1 MREYEVKTVQLP
13 HEYDINVYKIKVA
26 FDKIKICP
34 YCGTNENLLLSYHR
48 TDEDILDETV
58 FQSIKRVLFNKIKHT
73 LTCKCYTCGASVK
86 INFYTDK
93 HCIDLYDTFSKRV
106 DEENAKNNN
115 VIDPNKFNLNTSRWI
130 KCNNKKVASFY
141 E

>member
-1 MREYEVKTVQLP
+1 M
-13 HEYDINVYKIKVA
+13 YKMQVA

-48 TDEDILDETV
+48 TDEDILDEST
-58 FQSIKRVLFNKIKHT
+58 FQLIRRVIFNKIKHT

-93 HCIDLYDTFSKRV
+93 HCIDLYDAFSKCV

-115 VIDPNKFNLNTSRWI
+115 VIDPNKLNLNRTRWI

>member
-1 MREYEVKTVQLP
+1 MKDYEIKTVQLP

-26 FDKIKICP
+26 FDKIKKCP
-34 YCGTNENLLLSYHR
+34 YCGTNENLLLGYHMI
-48 TDEDILDETV
+48 DGDILDETL
-58 FQSIKRVLFNKIKHT
+58 FQTIRRVIFNKIKHT
-73 LTCKCYTCGASVK
+73 LTCKCYVCGAVTK

-93 HCIDLYDTFSKRV
+93 HCVNLYGTFEKYV

-115 VIDPNKFNLNTSRWI
+115 TIDPNKFNLNTSRWI
-130 KCNNKKVASFY
+130 TCNNKKVESFY